1 MNFRR
6 NLFASL
12 EIYFR
17 QGVFILEE
25 LFFLSIHIL
34 SKNLQSP
41 DKKEKKKTMKIEYE
55 QYIG

>member
-34 SKNLQSP
+34 SKNLRSP

-55 QYIG
+55 QHIG